1 MSLINDALKRARHN
15 YNQREPRG
23 PLPPLP
29 PVKDSAPVVV
39 WLVPALG
46 IILIFAAIFL
56 IGLAVA
62 HHSVH
67 TIVTAP
73 IDPALA
79 AQQSNE
85 VNLPIVVAPP
95 PPTPLNPPDAPR
107 LQGIFYSPTSPTAIL
122 DGKTV
127 SRGDHF
133 EQYRVTEITKYTVTL
148 VDADGKSI
156 KLGMGN

>member
-1 MSLINDALKRARHN
+1 MSRINDALKNARHN
-15 YNQREPRG
+15 HNQPEPRRI
-23 PLPPLP
+23 LSPLP
-29 PVKDSAPVVV
+29 PVGESTPVGVWLAPTLVVV
-39 WLVPALG
+39 
-46 IILIFAAIFL
+46 LIFAAIFL
-56 IGLAVA
+56 IGWAVA

-67 TIVTAP
+67 VIVTAP

-95 PPTPLNPPDAPR
+95 PPMPLNPPYAPR
-107 LQGIFYSPTSPTAIL
+107 LQGIFYSPTAATAIL

-148 VDADGKSI
+148 VDADGKAI